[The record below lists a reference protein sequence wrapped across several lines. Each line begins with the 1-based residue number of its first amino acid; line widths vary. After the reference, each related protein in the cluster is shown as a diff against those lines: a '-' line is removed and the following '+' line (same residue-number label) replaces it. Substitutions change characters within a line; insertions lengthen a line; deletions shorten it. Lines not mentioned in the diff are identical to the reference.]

1 MKRKISILAIL
12 LGFCM
17 TAFAKQYVTI
27 EYLMT
32 SSRNY
37 LYVNGAIPSGVENS
51 YSLNDYSL
59 ADVINILASKG
70 FEVESVDSWA
80 YGYGTSSNSS
90 VYRSSRIVIMSKA
103 GTPELGAIEE
113 ISSDDDTEA
122 VEVARYNLQGLPVN
136 ENERGVQIIVYS
148 NYTTKTVIVQ

>member
-27 EYLMT
+27 DY
-32 SSRNY
+32 SFAGDYYNVY
-37 LYVNGAIPSGVENS
+37 GALPSGVEGRYARAN
-51 YSLNDYSL
+51 YSF

-70 FEVESVDSWA
+70 FEVEFFEA
-80 YGYGTSSNSS
+80 YGYSN
-90 VYRSSRIVIMSKA
+90 YNSRTVIMSKS

-113 ISSDDDTEA
+113 ISTDDNTEA
-122 VEVARYNLQGLPVN
+122 VEVARYNLQGIPVN
-136 ENERGVQIIVYS
+136 ENEKGVQIIVYS
-148 NYTTKTVIVQ
+148 NYTTKTVVVQ

>member
-27 EYLMT
+27 SYADNV
-32 SSRNY
+32 SGY
-37 LYVNGAIPSGVENS
+37 YYVEGALPSGVEGRYTSTN
-51 YSLNDYSL
+51 YSF

-70 FEVESVDSWA
+70 FEVEFFEA
-80 YGYGTSSNSS
+80 YGYGYSGSTGYTSN
-90 VYRSSRIVIMSKA
+90 RRMVIMSKS

-113 ISSDDDTEA
+113 ISTDDNTEA
-122 VEVARYNLQGLPVN
+122 VEVARYNLQGIPVN
-136 ENERGVQIIVYS
+136 ENEKGVQIIVYS
-148 NYTTKTVIVQ
+148 NYTTKTVVVQ